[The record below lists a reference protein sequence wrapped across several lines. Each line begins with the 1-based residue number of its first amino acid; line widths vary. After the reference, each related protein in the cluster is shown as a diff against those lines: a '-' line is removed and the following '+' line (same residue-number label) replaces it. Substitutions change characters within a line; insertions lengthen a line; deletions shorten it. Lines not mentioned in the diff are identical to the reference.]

1 MELDTSNQLQ
11 AAAIVFFSTI
21 QPYLIWGTLTGL
33 LDTSNSKTQL
43 KFYANFINYYRS
55 GYG

>member
-11 AAAIVFFSTI
+11 AAALVVFSTI

-33 LDTSNSKTQL
+33 LDTSNSKT
-43 KFYANFINYYRS
+43 KH
-55 GYG
+55 